1 MRGDPI
7 RTHPRT
13 GDVEPRF
20 IKVNCSVKIVVSLRI
35 GGYRV
40 LNREKKVK
48 SGGMDRLWRNEGD
61 RSTVSSEGG

>member
-1 MRGDPI
+1 MNILKMRGDPI

-40 LNREKKVK
+40 LNREKKK
-48 SGGMDRLWRNEGD
+48 
-61 RSTVSSEGG
+61 